1 MTHCQGCSNR
11 FPRLDSILLQCAKY
25 DKLLAATSETKR
37 KAIEVLPQC
46 LGCGVVYPFLKSKL
60 CGKCNEDAEK
70 EPQLFSG
77 CDDVMNHILK
87 RTAKHE
93 GSASDHRLNRR
104 SQNPSLKKGSE
115 ILKKTQALRKLSKMD
130 SIGIKLTIWYYPA
143 VRSREVVSLVNK
155 IQIPAVVE
163 GFTATTLA
171 TEMIDRLLE
180 HAEKVYDKAAIADK
194 PTPKPFFL
202 RDKVVFVVAKTVHE
216 SSYLDIDQ
224 PNLFC
229 TVQALHE
236 KLEKDSLLSDKD
248 IKGKCITMQLRLYE
262 VKSDTTDED
271 IECDSRP
278 IPPFHMRSVARSSK
292 RKLSS
297 ISHEEPLPS
306 AKHYVSAYQRRS
318 GTGLGNASA
327 PKIEYDTYPFYCET
341 YLVNVE
347 GEVTEKEDSID
358 IKTILIPKNWRKYVN
373 TGKREEGYLG
383 YGYANLHLCFA
394 VLQLKNLNGDT
405 EYLNKYDLK
414 CELKLLAWGK
424 FFLDSFIRRAQQY
437 GAKNIPEMK
446 WNADGAFLG
455 MLVDKLPDL
464 PAEQRSNQSLIW
476 NVFLAVPL
484 LEPGATERKF
494 SGNGDTGE
502 NSDYLGIWID
512 EFAHHTVVDSMGEYV
527 FVDIQGFVYSENRV
541 ILFDPQ
547 AHTFDGSSGFW
558 DKGRSGI
565 LQFLKEHKCNKIS
578 RKLGLNT
585 EVVVVPA
592 PLNDIAVPQME
603 VLPTIKPRNLHR
615 QWEL

>member
-11 FPRLDSILLQCAKY
+11 FPRLDSILLQCAKC
-25 DKLLAATSETKR
+25 DKLLAATSETEC

-46 LGCGVVYPFLKSKL
+46 LGCRVVYPFLKSNL
-60 CGKCNEDAEK
+60 CVKCNEDAEK

-87 RTAKHE
+87 RTAEHE
-93 GSASDHRLNRR
+93 GSASDHHLNRR

-143 VRSREVVSLVNK
+143 VRSKGGCKPRQ

-171 TEMIDRLLE
+171 TEMIDQLLE
-180 HAEKVYDKAAIADK
+180 HAENVYDKAAIADK

-216 SSYLDIDQ
+216 SSYLDIDE

-248 IKGKCITMQLRLYE
+248 IKGKCIMMQLRLYE
-262 VKSDTTDED
+262 VKSDTAYTT
-271 IECDSRP
+271 IPHALSGLFIQTQAFIYITRGTPP
-278 IPPFHMRSVARSSK
+278 ISK
-292 RKLSS
+292 TLR
-297 ISHEEPLPS
+297 
-306 AKHYVSAYQRRS
+306 
-318 GTGLGNASA
+318 TGLGNASA
-327 PKIEYDTYPFYCET
+327 PKIEYDAYPFYCET

-383 YGYANLHLCFA
+383 YGYAKFA
-394 VLQLKNLNGDT
+394 
-405 EYLNKYDLK
+405 
-414 CELKLLAWGK
+414 
-424 FFLDSFIRRAQQY
+424 FMQY

-455 MLVDKLPDL
+455 TLVDKLPDL
-464 PAEQRSNQSLIW
+464 PAEQHSNQSLIW

-484 LEPGATERKF
+484 LEPGTTERKF

-512 EFAHHTVVDSMGEYV
+512 TFAHHTVVDSMGEYV
-527 FVDIQGFVYSENRV
+527 FVDIQGFVYSENWV
-541 ILFDPQ
+541 VPFDPQ
-547 AHTFDGSSGFW
+547 AHT
-558 DKGRSGI
+558 
-565 LQFLKEHKCNKIS
+565 
-578 RKLGLNT
+578 
-585 EVVVVPA
+585 
-592 PLNDIAVPQME
+592 
-603 VLPTIKPRNLHR
+603 
-615 QWEL
+615 

>member
-1 MTHCQGCSNR
+1 M
-11 FPRLDSILLQCAKY
+11 
-25 DKLLAATSETKR
+25 SETER
-37 KAIEVLPQC
+37 KAIEACNHVLPQC

-87 RTAKHE
+87 RTAEHE

-143 VRSREVVSLVNK
+143 VRSKGGCKPRQ

-202 RDKVVFVVAKTVHE
+202 RDKVVFAVAKTVHE
-216 SSYLDIDQ
+216 SSYLDIDE

-248 IKGKCITMQLRLYE
+248 IK
-262 VKSDTTDED
+262 
-271 IECDSRP
+271 
-278 IPPFHMRSVARSSK
+278 
-292 RKLSS
+292 
-297 ISHEEPLPS
+297 
-306 AKHYVSAYQRRS
+306 
-318 GTGLGNASA
+318 
-327 PKIEYDTYPFYCET
+327 
-341 YLVNVE
+341 
-347 GEVTEKEDSID
+347 
-358 IKTILIPKNWRKYVN
+358 
-373 TGKREEGYLG
+373 
-383 YGYANLHLCFA
+383 
-394 VLQLKNLNGDT
+394 
-405 EYLNKYDLK
+405 
-414 CELKLLAWGK
+414 AWGK

-455 MLVDKLPDL
+455 TLVDKLPDL

-476 NVFLAVPL
+476 NIFLAVPL
-484 LEPGATERKF
+484 LEPGATERRF
-494 SGNGDTGE
+494 SGNGDTSE
-502 NSDYLGIWID
+502 NSDYLGIWINA
-512 EFAHHTVVDSMGEYV
+512 FAHHTVVYSMGEYV

-541 ILFDPQ
+541 VLFDPQ
-547 AHTFDGSSGFW
+547 AHIFDGSSGFW

-565 LQFLKEHKCNKIS
+565 LQFLKEHKCNKIC